1 MGADATASCRLPDRP
16 FRNAEGPRCLA
27 LLVTRCT
34 SSCVALRRIGR
45 SGLAWRWTRDAGV
58 RPGCE
63 CREPR
68 PWRRIPT
75 RAPYTSHAV
84 ILVSEML
91 TAGRT
96 SDTRTYRDIQYQ
108 YIVSAERRQRQAF
121 QQNLVHLLSKS
132 PGKLP
137 GLAFGQRSVSAP
149 FGEAPVSYGSLVRYG
164 LSTFRLSRR
173 TEFSGG
179 CLSNFRRS
187 HMADLRSTLSKI
199 EKYRIAHR
207 TL

>member
-96 SDTRTYRDIQYQ
+96 SDTRTYRHIHYQ

-121 QQNLVHLLSKS
+121 QQNLVHLLSRS
-132 PGKLP
+132 PGKYAGARLWTGKVFLSP
-137 GLAFGQRSVSAP
+137 PRAPALCQRALRGGTCLVWFACAIWSLDIPTFTEDRVFGRV
-149 FGEAPVSYGSLVRYG
+149 L
-164 LSTFRLSRR
+164 
-173 TEFSGG
+173 
-179 CLSNFRRS
+179 
-187 HMADLRSTLSKI
+187 K
-199 EKYRIAHR
+199 
-207 TL
+207 